1 MAEINLGNNVKV
13 DPDKYTDKE
22 KKKLDIQPD
31 QVKIKKRSFGQ
42 KLLDTFIEDDIAH
55 VRSYIWTQVMVPTIK
70 RAICEAVNGATQM
83 IFGINVVAPS
93 DTRNGVRF
101 GTSYDRYYDQKK
113 QAPAS
118 KPMEESMTNYDYR
131 SIYIMDRAK
140 AEFTIEY
147 LKDYIQQ
154 YGFVRVSDLYEY
166 LGKTAPYTLN
176 SWGWYNLESAS
187 VRPTRDGFL
196 LDLPKAVLYRQ

>member
-1 MAEINLGNNVKV
+1 MAEIDLGNGVKV
-13 DPDKYTDKE
+13 DPEKYTDKE

-42 KLLDTFIEDDIAH
+42 KLLDTFIEDDISN
-55 VRSYIWTQVMVPTIK
+55 VKTYVWTQVLVPTIK

-83 IFGINVVAPS
+83 IFGINVVAPT

-101 GTSYDRYYDQKK
+101 GGTSYDRYYDKQKA
-113 QAPAS
+113 AP
-118 KPMEESMTNYDYR
+118 KPQVEESIQNYDYR
-131 SIYIMDRAK
+131 NIYIMDRAK

-147 LKDYIQQ
+147 LRDYIQQ

-176 SWGWYNLESAS
+176 SWGWYNLETAS